1 MCSSDL
7 DCGGGMCTAN
17 NMGSPCEE
25 SGECTGGAEC
35 VLSCP
40 SQYLLSGLRSARP
53 HHIQV
58 ETGAFV
64 DPMWEP
70 CVRSPQTC
78 DGTVFSGAVF
88 SGLLT
93 FSLSFSL
100 SFSLLFAR
108 VSSPLHHLLTQNNW
122 PDTRDGYTVSKA
134 WWRGGVV
141 LRSSTLRAAC
151 CSCCHCVTQSWGA
164 V

>member
-1 MCSSDL
+1 MAGGVSVNVVCSSDL
-7 DCGGGMCTAN
+7 ECGGGMCTAN
-17 NMGSPCEE
+17 NMGSSCEE

-53 HHIQV
+53 HHVQV

-78 DGTVFSGAVF
+78 DRSDFSGAVF
-88 SGLLT
+88 SGLLS

-100 SFSLLFAR
+100 SSLL
-108 VSSPLHHLLTQNNW
+108 SSPLPALHHLLTQNIL
-122 PDTRDGYTVSKA
+122 RDP
-134 WWRGGVV
+134 RG
-141 LRSSTLRAAC
+141 S
-151 CSCCHCVTQSWGA
+151 
-164 V
+164 

>member
-1 MCSSDL
+1 MYADVLAITGGGSVNVVCSSDL

-17 NMGSPCEE
+17 NIGSSCEE

-53 HHIQV
+53 HHMQV

-78 DGTVFSGAVF
+78 DRTVFSGAVF
-88 SGLLT
+88 SGLLSC
-93 FSLSFSL
+93 SLSL
-100 SFSLLFAR
+100 SLLFSR
-108 VSSPLHHLLTQNNW
+108 LLSQLCNICSHKTSCRTQGMDRRSPN
-122 PDTRDGYTVSKA
+122 VVA
-134 WWRGGVV
+134 W
-141 LRSSTLRAAC
+141 C
-151 CSCCHCVTQSWGA
+151 
-164 V
+164 